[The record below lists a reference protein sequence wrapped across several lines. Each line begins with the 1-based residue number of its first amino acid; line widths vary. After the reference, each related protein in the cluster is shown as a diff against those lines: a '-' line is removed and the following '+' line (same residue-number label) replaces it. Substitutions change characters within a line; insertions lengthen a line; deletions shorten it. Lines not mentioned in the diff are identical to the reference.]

1 MKDSTKEYVK
11 QDSFTNYDDEFTM
24 SDQQSSIKN
33 FEKSDDSCRKL
44 TLMDV
49 DQALHTLKI
58 HSNSSR
64 KRTLSSNDTTSTRVF
79 VQEYDCCRLRQ
90 ASSSS
95 HLLLPLARRGRSV
108 FSSRSNRLL
117 CSNCTKLKQQQ
128 QIDILQRQE
137 KQKFHSNH
145 TFQITINLDLSSE
158 EQNALN
164 SHQYESSKTLVWNT
178 NRSHGNN
185 LNLSYDAQS
194 LDETG
199 RKNLL
204 DQTVKKLQ
212 IILNNQ
218 STAIEEQNPET
229 TSHLL
234 QTTIN
239 ILSSS
244 QNSI

>member
-79 VQEYDCCRLRQ
+79 VQDSQYDCCRLRQ

-117 CSNCTKLKQQQ
+117 CSNCTKIKQQQ
-128 QIDILQRQE
+128 QIDILQ
-137 KQKFHSNH
+137 H
-145 TFQITINLDLSSE
+145 LSSE